1 MKTTLR
7 KAGAYLLVT
16 LCALITFACNS
27 NGEASEPNNTNDAPF
42 TVTGTV
48 VDTKGAPIA
57 GAIIRA
63 ENPTG
68 NNIHVDGK
76 TDAQG
81 KYTLKLTSIGGWVIY
96 AWKTVVTEDG
106 DTYHLRMAGATDAD
120 NEAFTPGTK
129 PIIRNFKWKLSGP
142 IPDRPQAADLSSGY
156 FGGSLTFVNTSFDNN
171 TGASAE
177 MPEGTVVTVTL
188 TPITG
193 AKYLD
198 GTSATAV
205 ITKTF
210 KIKVRVPS
218 NPNFNIGDI
227 PVTQYTVTAKTN
239 TGKDIWLGRNK
250 IDASEHT
257 AQADVTFYPPPALTN
272 SSGSYESGIGVSA
285 AVDFRYFMS
294 VH

>member
-1 MKTTLR
+1 MNTTLR
-7 KAGAYLLVT
+7 RACAYLMAC
-16 LCALITFACNS
+16 LCAFMSYACNAAGGS
-27 NGEASEPNNTNDAPF
+27 SEPNDANDAPF

-76 TDAQG
+76 TDAKG

-120 NEAFTPGTK
+120 YEAFTPGAQ

-142 IPDRPQAADLSSGY
+142 IPDRPQAADFSSGY
-156 FGGSLTFVNTSFDNN
+156 FGGSLTFVNTSIDNN
-171 TGASAE
+171 SGASAE
-177 MPEGTVVTVTL
+177 MPEGTMVTVTL
-188 TPITG
+188 TPVAG

-198 GTSATAV
+198 GTPATAV

-218 NPNFNIGDI
+218 NPNFSIGDI
-227 PVTQYTVTAKTN
+227 PVAQYTVTARTN
-239 TGKDIWLGRNK
+239 TGKVIWLGRNK

-257 AQADVTFYPPPALTN
+257 AQADVFFYPPPALTN

-294 VH
+294 QH